1 MELGLDRVS
10 IVAERLAL
18 TRPPFRVISVAG
30 TNGKGSTVAMLQAI
44 LHTAGYR
51 VGSYTSPHMLRYNE
65 RVCIGAD
72 PVSDAQLCAVFEL
85 IEQTRLDTP
94 LTYFEFGTLAALQLF
109 AQQGIDVAILEVGL
123 GGRLDA
129 VNVVDADA
137 AIVTSVGTDHTHWL
151 GQGREQIG
159 REKAGIFRRARPAIC
174 ADPDPPA
181 SVRELADAIG
191 ARFLQIGDD
200 FRIERESASWRW
212 RSRQQLRAGLPYP
225 AMRGDY
231 QVRNASAALMAL
243 ETLSEYLPVTQAQV
257 RDGLLTAFIPGRFQT
272 LPGRPVRVL
281 DVAHNVEAAAA
292 LAETLKTQPVLG
304 KTAAVLGILRDKP
317 IERVLSAMAPVV
329 ARWYL
334 TTLATE
340 RGAGAEELLA
350 VLKAMGLNAS
360 ASLYPD
366 PRSAYRAA
374 CSDAGKSDRVVV
386 FGSFYT
392 VSDILSDEHLRG

>member
-10 IVAERLAL
+10 VVAERLAL
-18 TRPPFRVISVAG
+18 TQPPFRTISVAG

-44 LHTAGYR
+44 LHTAGYK
-51 VGSYTSPHMLRYNE
+51 VGAYTSPHMLRYNE

-72 PVSDAQLCAVFEL
+72 PVSDAQLCAAFEH

-109 AQQGIDVAILEVGL
+109 VQQHIDVAILEVGL

-129 VNVVDADA
+129 VNVIDADA

-159 REKAGIFRRARPAIC
+159 REKAGIFRRERPAIC

-181 SVRELADAIG
+181 SVRQVADAIG
-191 ARFLQIGDD
+191 ARFLQIGSD
-200 FRIERESASWRW
+200 FHIEREPASWRW
-212 RSRQQLRAGLPYP
+212 RSRQQVRAGLPYP
-225 AMRGDY
+225 TMRGEY
-231 QVRNASAALMAL
+231 QVQNAAAALMAL
-243 ETLSEYLPVTQAQV
+243 ETLSEHLPVTQAQV
-257 RDGLLTAFIPGRFQT
+257 RGGLLTAVIPGRFQT

-281 DVAHNVEAAAA
+281 DVAHNAEAAAA
-292 LAETLKTQPVLG
+292 LAETLKAQTVLG

-317 IERVLSAMAPVV
+317 IERVMSAMAPVV
-329 ARWYL
+329 DRWYL
-334 TTLATE
+334 TTLTTE
-340 RGAGAEELLA
+340 RGATAEELLT
-350 VLKAMGLNAS
+350 VLKAMGIDAP

-374 CSDAGKSDRVVV
+374 CNDARELDRVVV

-392 VSDILSDEHLRG
+392 VSDILSDDH